1 VVIVSDDFP
10 GLSEALKALYP
21 LSEHQLCYLHLQRNV
36 RRNMGKEDASLFNK
50 ELEHIKSLREPEEG
64 KERFEKL
71 SHQYQT
77 KYPSFIKS
85 ILPKKNNYLCFLR
98 YPEEIR
104 RYIYT
109 TNSVE
114 SLHSR
119 IEHIRMKLGGYFQ
132 SVSILEINLML
143 QVDRLKQKKW
153 KNPIP
158 TLKSKAYELLQLFN
172 TKFYPETQ
180 HF

>member
-1 VVIVSDDFP
+1 
-10 GLSEALKALYP
+10 
-21 LSEHQLCYLHLQRNV
+21 
-36 RRNMGKEDASLFNK
+36 MGKEDASIFNK
-50 ELEHIKSLREPEEG
+50 ELENIKSLRDHEEG

-71 SHQYQT
+71 CHQYKN
-77 KYPSFIKS
+77 KYPGFIKS
-85 ILPKKNNYLCFLR
+85 ILPEKDNYLCFLN

-104 RYIYT
+104 RYLYT
-109 TNSVE
+109 TNSLE

-119 IEHIRMKLGGYFQ
+119 IEHIRMKPGGYFQ

-143 QVDRLKQKKW
+143 QVDRLKRKKW
-153 KNPIP
+153 KKPIP

-180 HF
+180 YS